1 MRSYYKV
8 TVKIAGIIE
17 HDIESWSEHNHSSV
31 YSNGSPLFDGYRPEA
46 YKAIE
51 KEIGRL
57 VSIAKQYG
65 MTAEVIR

>member
-8 TVKIAGIIE
+8 TVKVAGID

-31 YSNGSPLFDGYRPEA
+31 YSNGSPLFDGNSFKA
-46 YKAIE
+46 HNAIE
-51 KEIGRL
+51 EEIERL
-57 VSIAKQYG
+57 VNIAKQYG